1 MQKARLFLFA
11 CLLSLSMTWQVFA
24 HEVATNPQTTE
35 GTAFTVVPVYNNS
48 ASTVS
53 AGDVVIWDID
63 ASTGDNDLYV
73 NTTTTADTHLVAGI
87 VYPGDIA
94 TNVTGAIVIYGIV
107 TVNTESAGDI
117 TTDTA
122 LCTSTTAGKVGSCAP
137 NNSGEVKLGHALA
150 AESGGTVAAFINP

>member
-1 MQKARLFLFA
+1 MFKKIILFV
-11 CLLSLSMTWQVFA
+11 LLSLVMAGQSFA
-24 HEVATNPQTTE
+24 PEDATNPQTTE

-53 AGDVVIWDID
+53 AGDIVIWDID

-73 NTTTTADTHLVAGI
+73 NTTTTADTHLIAGI

-107 TVNTESAGDI
+107 TVNTESVGDI
-117 TTDTA
+117 LTDTA
-122 LCTSTTAGKVGSCAP
+122 LCTSTTAGKVGSCAVS
-137 NNSGEVKLGHALA
+137 NVEGSKIGHALA
-150 AESGGTVAAFINP
+150 